1 MNTQR
6 NTQRK
11 QSQPSFS
18 LENLEGRRHLSAS
31 TTVGPD
37 TSVSTSTALYMTQ
50 RTTVLGQTVTIKG
63 VITASNGA
71 IDKGA
76 TVELLSGDADTGLTG
91 TVNHLGYY
99 VFTLDAGQAPYV
111 GTDLWRIRVLTNG
124 EFVGSKSRQLIG
136 KVEAPKLTTE
146 SDGLELAAVTAG
158 SGAVAKAGETAT
170 VQYTGFNEANGEL
183 FDDSADHSP
192 GTFQFVLD
200 DSPEQVI
207 PGFDQEVTGMK
218 VGQTDVAVIP
228 EALAYPTGSDSSLAG
243 DTLVFIVHLVSLS

>member
-1 MNTQR
+1 
-6 NTQRK
+6 
-11 QSQPSFS
+11 
-18 LENLEGRRHLSAS
+18 
-31 TTVGPD
+31 
-37 TSVSTSTALYMTQ
+37 MTN
-50 RTTVLGQTVTIKG
+50 RVTVLGQTVTIKG
-63 VITASNGA
+63 VISSSGG

-76 TVELLSGDADTGLTG
+76 TVELLSNDEDTGLVG
-91 TVNHLGYY
+91 TINHLGYY
-99 VFTLDAGQAPYV
+99 VFTLDASQAAYV

-124 EFVGSKSRQLIG
+124 DFVGSKSRQLIG

-158 SGAVAKAGETAT
+158 KGAVAKAGETAT

-192 GTFQFVLD
+192 GTFSFALD
-200 DSPEQVI
+200 ASPEAVI